1 MKILVI
7 QQKMIGDVLVS
18 SILCENLKLKYPNAQ
33 IDYMIYESTLPVI
46 EGNKYIDNF
55 VIFTNRHRNNKIEF
69 LKLLFQIRKKKY
81 DIVIDAYSKL
91 ESWLTVLFS
100 GANKK
105 ISYKKKWRNFLYTDN
120 IPEIKEPKSNVG
132 LIIEKRLSLLNT
144 LNFKRPLEVFPKI
157 YLTEKEN
164 LSAVNLLK
172 QGGLDLK
179 KQTVMMSIIG
189 SAENK
194 TYPLN
199 YMSKIV
205 DFIADKM
212 DVNILFNYIPNQIN
226 QAKLVYEGCKNTTK
240 EKIFFDVLGNNLRSY
255 IAIVNQCDFI
265 VGNDSGAINIAKAL
279 KKPSFIIFS
288 PWIDKKYWATFEDG
302 INNLSVHLKDF
313 NPSLFKNKSKKWI
326 KNNTL
331 NLYSQFKPEY
341 IYNALD
347 LFLDN
352 RISSNKVDYCIDN
365 FKEEYNKKKLEKVS
379 GLIITYNE
387 EKYIENIIKNLDF
400 VDELV
405 IVDSFSTDKTIAII
419 NKYKHIKLI
428 QNHFVNFSEQ
438 RNFALKQ
445 VKYDW
450 ILFVD
455 VDEYIDEKLK
465 NEINNTRLHIGDYKG
480 FQFKRIFYF
489 KDKPL
494 RFSGM
499 QNDKVFRFF
508 NKNFAIYDSKK
519 YVHETLVVNG
529 NTKVFDNK
537 LVHYSY
543 QSYEK
548 HKEKLDSYAR
558 LKAKELYSKQI
569 KPNFFHFYIKPL
581 YRFIKNYFIQLGV
594 LDGRNGFILC
604 KLNAYGVKQ
613 RYVELRKLNH
623 KNNLG

>member
-1 MKILVI
+1 MRILII

-18 SILCENLKLKYPNAQ
+18 TILCENMKLKYPNAQ
-33 IDYMIYESTLPVI
+33 VDYMIYKGSLPVV
-46 EGNKYIDNF
+46 EGNKFIDNII
-55 VIFTNRHRNNKIEF
+55 IFTEKHRNNKIEF
-69 LKLLFQIRKKKY
+69 LKFLFQIRKKKY

-100 GANKK
+100 GAKQK
-105 ISYKKKWRNFLYTDN
+105 ISYNKKWRNFLYTDN
-120 IPEIKEPKSNVG
+120 ILDIKKPKSNVG

-144 LNFKRPLEVFPKI
+144 LNFNEKLEVFPKI
-157 YLTEKEN
+157 YLTESEN
-164 LSAVNLLK
+164 NYAVKLLEK
-172 QGGLDLK
+172 GGLDLRK
-179 KQTVMMSIIG
+179 KTVMVSIIG
-189 SAENK
+189 STKNK
-194 TYPLN
+194 TYPLS

-212 DVNILFNYIPNQIN
+212 DVNILFNYIPNQKN
-226 QAKLVYEGCKNTTK
+226 QAKLVYDECKNTTK
-240 EKIFFDVLGNNLRSY
+240 EKIFFDVLGNNLRTY
-255 IAIVNQCDFI
+255 ISIVNQCDFI

-313 NPSLFKNKSKKWI
+313 KPSLFKNRSKKWI
-326 KNNTL
+326 KNNAIS
-331 NLYSQFKPEY
+331 LYNHFKPSY
-341 IYNALD
+341 INNSLDKFLEKRILFNEVTYN
-347 LFLDN
+347 
-352 RISSNKVDYCIDN
+352 IGN
-365 FKEEYNKKKLEKVS
+365 FKEEYNKNKLEKIS

-405 IVDSFSTDKTIAII
+405 IVDSFSTDKTIQII
-419 NKYKHIKLI
+419 KKYEHVKLI
-428 QNHFVNFSEQ
+428 QNHFVNFSNQ

-450 ILFVD
+450 VLFID
-455 VDEYIDEKLK
+455 VDEYIDQKLK
-465 NEINNTRLHIGDYKG
+465 NEINNSRLCLGDYKA
-480 FQFKRIFYF
+480 FQFKRLFYF

-494 RFSGM
+494 RFSGT

-508 NKNFAIYDSKK
+508 NKNYAIYNSKK
-519 YVHETLVVNG
+519 YVHEVLTVNG
-529 NTKVFDNK
+529 NTKIFKNK
-537 LVHYSY
+537 LIHYSY
-543 QSYEK
+543 QTYEK

-558 LKAKELYSKQI
+558 LKAKELYKKQI

-581 YRFIKNYFIQLGV
+581 YRFVKNYFIQLGI
-594 LDGRNGFILC
+594 LDGKNGFILC

-613 RYVELRKLNH
+613 RYVELNKLY
-623 KNNLG
+623 KKS